1 MSVTQWFLFITN
13 TRAFTHS
20 LITFIECLPWLS
32 TKPGTEKM
40 KISKTSHCLYLHGAT
55 DTDQIITQTYKLRG
69 SPGVTSGRK
78 PTCQCRRHK
87 RHGFNPWIKKIP
99 WMRAWQQILV
109 FLPGESFGQRSL
121 EGYLSTG
128 LQRVRQ
134 DWGRLAHTHMNLRN
148 EFFVFTCLQ
157 NAYQYCQTTHKTIW
171 SFVCSKLI
179 WCLCALLSPSVASDS
194 LWPHGL

>member
-55 DTDQIITQTYKLRG
+55 DTDQIITQIYKLRG

-87 RHGFNPWIKKIP
+87 RHGFNPWVRKIP
-99 WMRAWQQILV
+99 WRRTQQPTPV
-109 FLPGESFGQRSL
+109 FLPGDSPWTEESG
-121 EGYLSTG
+121 G
-128 LQRVRQ
+128 LQSMGSHRVRYNWS
-134 DWGRLAHTHMNLRN
+134 DLAHTHANYN
-148 EFFVFTCLQ
+148 GDQC
-157 NAYQYCQTTHKTIW
+157 
-171 SFVCSKLI
+171 
-179 WCLCALLSPSVASDS
+179 
-194 LWPHGL
+194 